1 MTNLDPTRVAYLI
14 MVDREGGESWSSVGH
29 FDSMEAAASVAANRS
44 GSLPMP
50 SPSRKEWRAV
60 SDHHAVRS
68 PGDEL
73 DLERSKLGQSD
84 ERTIYEVQ
92 HGREPADV
100 DFCSITVDGSL
111 DDDILQQR
119 IHNVARQR
127 EELQHVEVEL
137 RAQAIAR
144 SRILEMQSSCDAKI
158 QAHAN
163 AVVKLEEQLHES
175 DQAIHELERKV
186 EEKDRELHA
195 IKVEKEEAWA
205 KEDLLREQN
214 KELATFRRERDHS
227 EAERAQHIK
236 KIHDLQEHVQDK
248 ERQLIELQEQ
258 YRVAQETI
266 LYKDEQLRE
275 AQTWISRV
283 QEMDALQSSTNH
295 SLQAELRDRTE
306 QYNQLWHGYQRQF
319 AEFERLHLHTIHQL
333 QMELAELREK
343 NGSYTDES
351 HISQANSKDLSQYG
365 QNNGNQVDANGSS
378 AKNANAGV
386 NSNGTSDNVQSF
398 ALAGNATTQNQND
411 NVPNVQIAPSSL
423 LGMTGYLP
431 PGQVTA
437 LHSFVMHHQQGV
449 PHSVASHVGHYSMPA
464 MSSMSIQQWQ
474 NQQSAS
480 EGFQLSGQNQLP
492 PSQTDESLR
501 RSDVKYE
508 YEISVNGQA
517 IRPDYLDHI
526 SQGPEPDSAISSSAA
541 KAQVLDSIN
550 AGYLVNPQPEPN
562 LQQVS
567 SQFHDALRL
576 GTLEQSSES
585 KEQNILNMNNHA
597 LEDQVLTGEEASS
610 AASPSPPD
618 TSVHPVNFRETTTNN
633 GTDAIL
639 PEKSV
644 AAGQSNILIS
654 AKTSETALL
663 DERQLL
669 ACIVRTI
676 PTGGRI
682 RISSTLPNRLGK
694 MLAPLHWHDYKKK
707 YGKLDDFV
715 ASHPELFV
723 IEGDYIQLREGAQEM
738 IAATAAVAKV
748 AAAAAASSPYSSF
761 MPSVAVTPM
770 AQPNRLK
777 KVLPS
782 IDSNHVKNENA
793 ILGMQNQQHP
803 NGMSFG
809 GAGGLSNV
817 KILSKSKDPTEVNG
831 ANFER
836 SSFESKGSG
845 HGRSNSNFVGKQQ
858 GRATGAALSSRRYS
872 FTGNSNFQIN
882 GVAMQLWN
890 MDHGDCKRIGI

>member
-1 MTNLDPTRVAYLI
+1 
-14 MVDREGGESWSSVGH
+14 
-29 FDSMEAAASVAANRS
+29 MEAAASVAANRS

-84 ERTIYEVQ
+84 ERTIYE

-119 IHNVARQR
+119 IHNVTRQR

-163 AVVKLEEQLHES
+163 AVAKL
-175 DQAIHELERKV
+175 
-186 EEKDRELHA
+186 
-195 IKVEKEEAWA
+195 EAWA

-283 QEMDALQSSTNH
+283 QEMDVLQSSTNH

-306 QYNQLWHGYQRQF
+306 QYNQLWHGCQRQF
-319 AEFERLHLHTIHQL
+319 AELERLHLHTIHQL
-333 QMELAELREK
+333 QLELAEARER

-365 QNNGNQVDANGSS
+365 QNNGNQVDSNGSG

-386 NSNGTSDNVQSF
+386 NSNGTTDNVQSF
-398 ALAGNATTQNQND
+398 ALAGSATTQNQND
-411 NVPNVQIAPSSL
+411 HVPNVQIAPSSL

-431 PGQVTA
+431 PGQT
-437 LHSFVMHHQQGV
+437 
-449 PHSVASHVGHYSMPA
+449 
-464 MSSMSIQQWQ
+464 
-474 NQQSAS
+474 AS

-508 YEISVNGQA
+508 YEVSVNGQA

-526 SQGPEPDSAISSSAA
+526 SQGPEPDSAISSSAG
-541 KAQVLDSIN
+541 KAQVLESIN

-585 KEQNILNMNNHA
+585 KEQNILNMNNHV
-597 LEDQVLTGEEASS
+597 LEDQVLTGEEAST

-618 TSVHPVNFRETTTNN
+618 TSVHPVNFMETTNN

-644 AAGQSNILIS
+644 STGQSNILIS

-715 ASHPELFV
+715 ASHPE
-723 IEGDYIQLREGAQEM
+723 
-738 IAATAAVAKV
+738 
-748 AAAAAASSPYSSF
+748 
-761 MPSVAVTPM
+761 
-770 AQPNRLK
+770 PNRLK

-782 IDSNHVKNENA
+782 MDSNHVKNENA
-793 ILGMQNQQHP
+793 IFKEYATIPKNAADDRSQLLGMQNQQHP

-836 SSFESKGSG
+836 STFESKGSG

-858 GRATGAALSSRRYS
+858 GRATGAALSSRR
-872 FTGNSNFQIN
+872 
-882 GVAMQLWN
+882 
-890 MDHGDCKRIGI
+890 

>member
-1 MTNLDPTRVAYLI
+1 
-14 MVDREGGESWSSVGH
+14 
-29 FDSMEAAASVAANRS
+29 MEAAASVAATRS

-60 SDHHAVRS
+60 SDHHAVRN
-68 PGDEL
+68 PGNEVLSCDMQE
-73 DLERSKLGQSD
+73 LERSKLGQSD

-119 IHNVARQR
+119 IHNVTRQR
-127 EELQHVEVEL
+127 EELQQMEVEL

-158 QAHAN
+158 KAHAN
-163 AVVKLEEQLHES
+163 AASKLEEQLHES
-175 DQAIHELERKV
+175 EQAIHELERKM
-186 EEKDRELHA
+186 EEKERELHA

-236 KIHDLQEHVQDK
+236 QIHDLQEHVQEK

-258 YRVAQETI
+258 YRAAQETI

-295 SLQAELRDRTE
+295 SLQAELRERTE
-306 QYNQLWHGYQRQF
+306 QYNQLWHGCQRQF
-319 AEFERLHLHTIHQL
+319 AEMERLHLHTVHQL
-333 QMELAELREK
+333 QLELADARER

-351 HISQANSKDLSQYG
+351 HISQANSKDLSQFG
-365 QNNGNQVDANGSS
+365 QNNGNQVDSNGSG
-378 AKNANAGV
+378 ATNANAGV
-386 NSNGTSDNVQSF
+386 ISNGTSDNVQSF
-398 ALAGNATTQNQND
+398 ASAGNAPTQNQND
-411 NVPNVQIAPSSL
+411 HVSSVPIAPSSL
-423 LGMTGYLP
+423 LGMPTYLP

-437 LHSFVMHHQQGV
+437 LHSFVMHQQGV
-449 PHSVASHVGHYSMPA
+449 PPSVASHVGHYSMPA
-464 MSSMSIQQWQ
+464 MSSIQQWQ
-474 NQQSAS
+474 NQQTAS
-480 EGFQLSGQNQLP
+480 EGFQRSAHNQLP
-492 PSQTDESLR
+492 PSQTDQSLG
-501 RSDVKYE
+501 RSDVKYD
-508 YEISVNGQA
+508 YEMSVNGQT
-517 IRPDYLDHI
+517 IHPDYLDHI
-526 SQGPEPDSAISSSAA
+526 SQGPEANSVMSSSAG
-541 KAQVLDSIN
+541 KAQVLESIN
-550 AGYLVNPQPEPN
+550 TSYVVDPQPEPS

-576 GTLEQSSES
+576 GTLEQSCES
-585 KEQNILNMNNHA
+585 KEQNILNMNNHV
-597 LEDQVLTGEEASS
+597 LENQVLAAEGAST

-618 TSVHPVNFRETTTNN
+618 TSVHSVNFSETTIND
-633 GTDAIL
+633 GTDATL

-644 AAGQSNILIS
+644 STGQTILIS

-663 DERQLL
+663 DERSLL
-669 ACIVRTI
+669 ACIVRTV

-682 RISSTLPNRLGK
+682 RISST
-694 MLAPLHWHDYKKK
+694 
-707 YGKLDDFV
+707 
-715 ASHPELFV
+715 LFV

-761 MPSVAVTPM
+761 LPSVAVTPM

-793 ILGMQNQQHP
+793 VFKEYAAISKNAADNRSQLLGMQNQHA
-803 NGMSFG
+803 NGICFG
-809 GAGGLSNV
+809 VAGGLSNV
-817 KILSKSKDPTEVNG
+817 KILSKSKDPAEING

-836 SSFESKGSG
+836 SSVTSVESKGSG

-858 GRATGAALSSRRYS
+858 GRATGAALSSRR
-872 FTGNSNFQIN
+872 
-882 GVAMQLWN
+882 
-890 MDHGDCKRIGI
+890 